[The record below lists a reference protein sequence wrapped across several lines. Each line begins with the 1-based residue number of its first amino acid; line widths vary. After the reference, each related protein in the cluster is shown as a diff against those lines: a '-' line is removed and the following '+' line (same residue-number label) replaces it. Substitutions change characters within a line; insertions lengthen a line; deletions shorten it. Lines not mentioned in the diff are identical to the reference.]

1 MVHLYLLLV
10 LTSHLFP
17 NDKELK
23 DHKYDLYE
31 LILGRKNSKGTW
43 YTPIGI
49 NKYIDDSNP
58 KFFHN
63 FRSFNKNLDE
73 VLKGTLKIVQKI
85 GKNDDL
91 NNLLMLCLQ

>member
-73 VLKGTLKIVQKI
+73 VLKGIFLFVLRNGKSNELK
-85 GKNDDL
+85 
-91 NNLLMLCLQ
+91 NLLIICLQ